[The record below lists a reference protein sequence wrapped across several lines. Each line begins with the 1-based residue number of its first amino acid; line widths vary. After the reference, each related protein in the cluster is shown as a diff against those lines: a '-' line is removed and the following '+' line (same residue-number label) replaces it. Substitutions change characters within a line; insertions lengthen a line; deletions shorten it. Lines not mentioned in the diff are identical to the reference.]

1 MKKLISFLLCTVM
14 IVGMF
19 AGCAKTEE
27 KTSETKEPAK
37 TEQVTVNAA
46 VMTGPTAIGMVKLM
60 EDNRKGVSQNSY
72 NFTVAGSADEITPK
86 LVQGALDIAAVPVN
100 LASVLYNK
108 TNGGVKI
115 LAVNTLGVLYIV
127 TKGTDIATVSDLKG
141 KTIYATGKGA
151 TPEYTLRHVLEKN
164 DIDPDNDVT
173 IEFKTEPKEIVAVM
187 KNAENAV
194 AMLPQPY
201 VTVAGSAVEGL
212 SVALDLTAEWDKLG
226 ENSRLITGALV
237 VRTAFADAH
246 PEIVSAFLKEYE
258 KSANYANED
267 VDGAAELL
275 GSFGI
280 FDAAVAKKAIPFCN
294 VVCITGSEMKNAVSG
309 YLEILHGMN
318 PASVGKNLPADDF
331 YYVK

>member
-1 MKKLISFLLCTVM
+1 
-14 IVGMF
+14 
-19 AGCAKTEE
+19 
-27 KTSETKEPAK
+27 
-37 TEQVTVNAA
+37 
-46 VMTGPTAIGMVKLM
+46 MTGPTAIGMVKLM

-127 TKGTDIATVSDLKG
+127 TKGTDIAYVSDLKG

-164 DIDPDNDVT
+164 GIDPDNDVT

-212 SVALDLTAEWDKLG
+212 SVALDLTAEWDTLG